1 MKNVILKGG
10 LSVKFGFFAVATW
23 LFQMRQTG
31 EKPVSLLRGQA
42 GNVCLFSSKN
52 LRRYLVVAA
61 AMALAVGWAESR
73 ETETERRVLRLS
85 LQSLPASAHQAGTA
99 TSGAMWTA
107 KDIRRHPQGHV
118 LAKHMPRWR
127 TGHSMPVLAHTH
139 TCPNW
144 AVITSIFGPTKLTI
158 QLSRAAGWCTVVVGD
173 RKSPAKG
180 EWMQAFESKGGN
192 ASSLYYLSPSDQDA
206 LPFATAR
213 AVPWNHFGR
222 KNVGYLY
229 AIARGAIIIYD
240 TDDDN
245 ELLEPDPGGR
255 LSDAAAALMSDTAR
269 CDAVCGQPAQSV
281 HNPYPAFAEKA
292 AAAAPDYA
300 LPAWPRGFPLDR
312 IHDRATMNATVCP
325 STCATISILQS
336 LADND
341 PDVDAI
347 YRMTRALPLNFKA
360 APRVLSLPPGTMAPF
375 NAQATLY
382 HREAFWGL
390 LLPVTV
396 HGRVADILRSYL
408 VQRLMWGAGQSLAF
422 SSPLVRQ
429 VRNAHTYLA
438 DFVAEQPL
446 YTKAGELVR
455 HLVELAES
463 RQGLAARMTDLTTGM
478 YRLGMVEAADIRL
491 VQAWVG
497 DLDGFG
503 YEWPERA
510 VKD

>member
-1 MKNVILKGG
+1 LGCLAIATAMVLALASARNG
-10 LSVKFGFFAVATW
+10 VAEHI
-23 LFQMRQTG
+23 M
-31 EKPVSLLRGQA
+31 
-42 GNVCLFSSKN
+42 LFS
-52 LRRYLVVAA
+52 
-61 AMALAVGWAESR
+61 
-73 ETETERRVLRLS
+73 TD
-85 LQSLPASAHQAGTA
+85 SAHQAGTA
-99 TSGAMWTA
+99 TSGLTWTA
-107 KDIRRHPQGHV
+107 KDIRRPSQGYV
-118 LAKHMPRWR
+118 FAKPLPRWR
-127 TGHSMPVLAHTH
+127 TSRLVPLSAHSH
-139 TCPNW
+139 TCSNW
-144 AVITSIFGPTKLTI
+144 AVITSIFGPTKLAI
-158 QLSRAAGWCTVVVGD
+158 QLSRADGWCTVIIGD
-173 RKSPAKG
+173 RKSPAKADWLL
-180 EWMQAFESKGGN
+180 EFETKGGN
-192 ASSLYYLSPSDQDA
+192 ASSLHYLSPTDQDA

-213 AVPWNHFGR
+213 SVPWNHFGR
-222 KNVGYLY
+222 KNVGYMY
-229 AIARGAIIIYD
+229 AIARGAQVIYD

-255 LSDAAAALMSDTAR
+255 LSDAAAALMSGTAR

-292 AAAAPDYA
+292 ASAALA

-325 STCATISILQS
+325 STCAAVSILQS

-347 YRMTRALPLNFKA
+347 YRMTRALPLNFNA
-360 APRVLSLPPGTMAPF
+360 SPRLLSLPPGTMAPF

-382 HREAFWGL
+382 HRDAFWGL

-422 SSPLVRQ
+422 ISPLVRQ

-463 RQGLAARMTDLTTGM
+463 RQGLAEAMTDLTTGM
-478 YRLGMVEAADIRL
+478 YRLGIVEAADVGL
-491 VQAWVG
+491 VRAWVG
-497 DLDGFG
+497 DLARCG
-503 YEWPERA
+503 YVWPQG
-510 VKD
+510 K